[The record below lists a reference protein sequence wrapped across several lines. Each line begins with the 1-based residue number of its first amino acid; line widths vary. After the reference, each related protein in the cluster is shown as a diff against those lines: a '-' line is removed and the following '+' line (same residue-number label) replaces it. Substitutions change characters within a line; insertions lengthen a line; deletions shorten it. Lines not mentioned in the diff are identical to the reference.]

1 MKMTVD
7 YISYKNEGLYKILE
21 YLNATQK
28 EKMYIILDE
37 DEFVDS
43 THLIFDTLKISDFKV
58 EDTDEDDREH
68 HASFTCTEEV
78 EKNLIKLFLSIKYL
92 GDGGHSYTIKIN
104 DKKFSW
110 DGDGCDRITHI
121 NGKECKSASDLHK
134 NFYDYTLRKIQSK
147 NESIEEMI
155 KRIVHE
161 TLN

>member
-7 YISYKNEGLYKILE
+7 YISYKEEGLYRILE
-21 YLNATQK
+21 YLKTIGG
-28 EKMYIILDE
+28 EKIYVTFDE
-37 DEFVDS
+37 DSFVDS
-43 THLIFDTLKISDFKV
+43 ISLIFDEIKISDLKI
-58 EDTDEDDREH
+58 EDNDEREH
-68 HASFTCTEEV
+68 HAIFTCTEKV
-78 EKNLIKLFLSIKYL
+78 EKNLIKLFLKLKEY
-92 GDGGHSYTIKIN
+92 GDCGHSYTIKIN